1 MNRRRAVSPPQPWAG
16 APPTSPSTITEKYR
30 DAVAQRTTHT
40 THLPGTTDPPGVSV
54 AGPSG
59 AAPGGGRAL
68 GGDAGARAAGA
79 GARAAGA
86 GARGFATAFL
96 CLAI

>member
-1 MNRRRAVSPPQPWAG
+1 M
-16 APPTSPSTITEKYR
+16 TSQTS
-30 DAVAQRTTHT
+30 
-40 THLPGTTDPPGVSV
+40 HLPGTTDPPGVNV

-68 GGDAGARAAGA
+68 GGDAGARAGAAGA

>member
-1 MNRRRAVSPPQPWAG
+1 MPARCRFYGVGHGGQLGAG
-16 APPTSPSTITEKYR
+16 ARVAAVLEIPLLRLDDNLPLPSYAREG
-30 DAVAQRTTHT
+30 DAGADLVAAEDVT
-40 THLPGTTDPPGVSV
+40 L
-54 AGPSG
+54 
-59 AAPGGGRAL
+59 APGGGRAL

-96 CLAI
+96 

>member
-1 MNRRRAVSPPQPWAG
+1 MKGARDRFARRPSRSMSIAAPCPQA
-16 APPTSPSTITEKYR
+16 ASDR

-40 THLPGTTDPPGVSV
+40 THLPGTTEPPGVSV

-68 GGDAGARAAGA
+68 GGDAGAGA
-79 GARAAGA
+79 GAAGA